1 MRDLPRIRRPSL
13 WTVLVP
19 VVALVAGLLFATS
32 SRTALGTD
40 LRAGESTQL
49 SQLIQQRQATVVRQQ
64 DELAPLQQRVQALT
78 DQAASRNGEVAA
90 AQGEGVREEP
100 SAGLT
105 ALTGPGLS
113 VTLDDAPPQSGGAL
127 PGDVPPDNLVIHQ
140 SDVQGVVNALW
151 AAGADGVAIMG
162 QRLIATSAVICV
174 GNTLLLHG
182 RTYSPP
188 FVVTAVGSS
197 AAMRSSWRP
206 PPTWAAQDRRRPL
219 RAHLPGDRPARGT
232 CPPTTVRW
240 SSSTRSGAAPA
251 ERGPGTGDGR
261 CPPVYTCAWPPSTPA
276 RARRRQLRQLRLQP
290 GPVPRAAGRA
300 QHRAAQRRRDDR
312 RAGRPRRRRCAAL
325 PRPRHA
331 HRRRGHRADG
341 AGRRGRRAAGAG
353 GLPGP
358 PGDRRGLRRGRRP
371 GTRAAARQDQPGGAR
386 RCRAC
391 SPGCPRPSP
400 PPATTRWRSSP
411 TACPPSWRSPAGRR
425 RAS

>member
-64 DELAPLQQRVQALT
+64 DELALLQQRVQALT
-78 DQAASRNGEVAA
+78 DQAASRNGEVAS
-90 AQGEGVREEP
+90 AQGEGSVEEP

-105 ALTGPGLS
+105 ELTGPGLS
-113 VTLDDAPPQSGGAL
+113 VTLDDAPPQSRGTL
-127 PGDVPPDNLVIHQ
+127 PGDVPVDNLVIHQ

-197 AAMRSSWRP
+197 AAMRQQLAASSDVGLLKTAVDLFGLTYQVTDQREVNLP
-206 PPTWAAQDRRRPL
+206 AYDGPLELRYAQ
-219 RAHLPGDRPARGT
+219 
-232 CPPTTVRW
+232 
-240 SSSTRSGAAPA
+240 RSG
-251 ERGPGTGDGR
+251 TG
-261 CPPVYTCAWPPSTPA
+261 
-276 RARRRQLRQLRLQP
+276 
-290 GPVPRAAGRA
+290 
-300 QHRAAQRRRDDR
+300 
-312 RAGRPRRRRCAAL
+312 
-325 PRPRHA
+325 
-331 HRRRGHRADG
+331 
-341 AGRRGRRAAGAG
+341 
-353 GLPGP
+353 
-358 PGDRRGLRRGRRP
+358 
-371 GTRAAARQDQPGGAR
+371 
-386 RCRAC
+386 
-391 SPGCPRPSP
+391 
-400 PPATTRWRSSP
+400 
-411 TACPPSWRSPAGRR
+411 
-425 RAS
+425 